1 MIKSTKKIS
10 MRERFTVSRGKG
22 ALLASSA
29 LAVLAVTATP
39 VVAVAQDE
47 GDDEI
52 VVTGIRSSLESALA
66 EKRSAESLIEVIKA
80 EDIGKLPDQNLAE
93 VLENITGIQITR
105 TAGVGTNVQIRGTDD
120 NRTEINGVSTLG
132 SGGGRSGINFQDVNS
147 SIIAAVEVIK
157 VPEAST
163 IEGSVGGT
171 INLRTIRPLDLSE
184 TLISLRV
191 QGEQNNLSD
200 AGIQPRFA
208 GSFGD
213 NWETGLGE
221 FGFVISGSYTQ
232 QEAVSFRPRV
242 DRDNVAEIP
251 TNDPPEFLG
260 IQFLV
265 QERENFDFETINIAS
280 TVEWEPTEELNLYF
294 DALVNQQDQSQDSFR
309 LQASGISS
317 FIDDVVPTAF
327 ETVDFGV
334 GTDLGNGPG
343 VFPAALTGVIAR
355 NGVDDDNGN
364 LRFSSDTGSRVTNS
378 TVFSAG
384 GTWQRDNLTAHFEY
398 ARSRSNS
405 TFPNLSTTLNFLN
418 PNSNL
423 VADVEFIDPVT
434 GERDDINVGL
444 VGDIQTLEDAVASVP
459 GGILFNPDGTRASQ
473 IFNDNS
479 TPFAFDLTD
488 GALAFGIA
496 TSDPEA
502 PTSEQLLDP
511 NNVVLDQVQVSDNET
526 RNTEDAVRF
535 DVAYDLG
542 DSSFGGFLSSVEV
555 GYRYNNSSSSFS
567 EIEDNIGG
575 FSVLEDSPNGSL
587 FAELLVPGP
596 DNFDAA
602 DGRELFIAD
611 FLLIDPDLAFSD
623 RDGTLAILEGAL
635 AEQRSLE
642 PAANGELTSEPVLDE
657 DAFFDVTE
665 NTHAAYLQA
674 NFETGPVR
682 GNVGIRYVNTSVNS
696 VGFGPED
703 STGARSLQSTFGGY
717 DFFLPRFNLAAS
729 LTDNFVLRLGYASD
743 ILRPNFSA
751 LNSGFTLNQSENASV
766 SVGNPNLV
774 PEQVDSIDIS
784 AEWYFAPAAVFSV
797 GYFLKDRTNLFVQ
810 TFEGAALFASD
821 DTPSGN
827 ARETDPTCPGGGI
840 FNPEVIPNVLGD
852 PNIPGL
858 CVDLQT
864 PGNDPAV
871 TTQQGVEVAFQYS
884 LADWEDTIG
893 WASGFGVIANYTYQQ
908 FSGGSDIDTTS
919 GRGLDVLGDVSIPE
933 GLLDFS
939 NNAYNITGFYEKYGL
954 TIRARWTWRE
964 AFRTNDF
971 GGGANTSGS
980 STFSFPVVTESRGQ
994 LNASISYDITE
1005 NFNIGAEVVNLTKS
1019 NIVQRCVSETG
1030 PICFVGFPD
1039 RRITFGGSYRF

>member
-1 MIKSTKKIS
+1 M
-10 MRERFTVSRGKG
+10 
-22 ALLASSA
+22 
-29 LAVLAVTATP
+29 
-39 VVAVAQDE
+39 
-47 GDDEI
+47 
-52 VVTGIRSSLESALA
+52 
-66 EKRSAESLIEVIKA
+66 
-80 EDIGKLPDQNLAE
+80 
-93 VLENITGIQITR
+93 
-105 TAGVGTNVQIRGTDD
+105 
-120 NRTEINGVSTLG
+120 
-132 SGGGRSGINFQDVNS
+132 
-147 SIIAAVEVIK
+147 
-157 VPEAST
+157 
-163 IEGSVGGT
+163 
-171 INLRTIRPLDLSE
+171 
-184 TLISLRV
+184 
-191 QGEQNNLSD
+191 
-200 AGIQPRFA
+200 
-208 GSFGD
+208 
-213 NWETGLGE
+213 
-221 FGFVISGSYTQ
+221 
-232 QEAVSFRPRV
+232 
-242 DRDNVAEIP
+242 
-251 TNDPPEFLG
+251 
-260 IQFLV
+260 
-265 QERENFDFETINIAS
+265 
-280 TVEWEPTEELNLYF
+280 
-294 DALVNQQDQSQDSFR
+294 
-309 LQASGISS
+309 
-317 FIDDVVPTAF
+317 
-327 ETVDFGV
+327 
-334 GTDLGNGPG
+334 
-343 VFPAALTGVIAR
+343 
-355 NGVDDDNGN
+355 
-364 LRFSSDTGSRVTNS
+364 
-378 TVFSAG
+378 
-384 GTWQRDNLTAHFEY
+384 
-398 ARSRSNS
+398 
-405 TFPNLSTTLNFLN
+405 
-418 PNSNL
+418 
-423 VADVEFIDPVT
+423 
-434 GERDDINVGL
+434 
-444 VGDIQTLEDAVASVP
+444 
-459 GGILFNPDGTRASQ
+459 
-473 IFNDNS
+473 
-479 TPFAFDLTD
+479 
-488 GALAFGIA
+488 
-496 TSDPEA
+496 
-502 PTSEQLLDP
+502 
-511 NNVVLDQVQVSDNET
+511 QVSDNET

-611 FLLIDPDLAFSD
+611 FLLIDPDRAFSD

-635 AEQRSLE
+635 AEQRLLE

-703 STGARSLQSTFGGY
+703 SAGVRSLQSTFGGY
-717 DFFLPRFNLAAS
+717 DFFLPRFNLAAN

-743 ILRPNFSA
+743 ILRPNFSD

-852 PNIPGL
+852 PNTPGL